1 MIVGEEANYPCKLLD
16 GEFKI
21 VTTYGHDGLKNITAV
36 KVREHILNSLLIEE
50 IGVAVH
56 SVHRHHHF
64 ICDITPPLSALSVG
78 AIHKVV
84 AHSDVKGAEGFL
96 PQSVQKL
103 VVAVEIPTK
112 FAVVAGFTILQ

>member
-1 MIVGEEANYPCKLLD
+1 MD

-21 VTTYGHDGLKNITAV
+21 VTAYGHDGLKNITAV

-64 ICDITPPLSALSVG
+64 VCDVTPPLCTLSVR

-84 AHSDVKGAEGFL
+84 THSDVKGAEGFL

-103 VVAVEIPTK
+103 IVTVEIPTE
-112 FAVVAGFTILQ
+112 FTVVACFTILQ